1 MLPFIILGVCVVIA
15 IVALIVVVVRHLPQA
30 AAIDLESLPAEQ
42 EAAMKAALME
52 RRLKRKL
59 AESKNRLLPFL
70 RKSGGVFFGIFDRLH
85 KRVQHLEQRYRRKP
99 HSMTGEEQADVRD
112 KIRDLSVQAQ
122 ASVQAEEWAEA
133 ENRFIE
139 ILSWDPKNLETYA
152 GLASVYLE
160 RKELNQAKETFAYLF
175 RLLHLQKS
183 GEEGRSVFS
192 PSLTEAQTNDIRFA
206 YVLCL
211 QGLGTLEEAKTQMD
225 LVLAQDANNPKY
237 LDKLIELS
245 ILVKDRKA
253 ARQAFDRLKDIN
265 PENQKLAIFEDK
277 LRQL

>member
-1 MLPFIILGVCVVIA
+1 VVAVVAVIVIIA
-15 IVALIVVVVRHLPQA
+15 RHLPQA

-59 AESKNRLLPFL
+59 AESKNRLLPML
-70 RKSGGVFFGIFDRLH
+70 RRAGGMFFGVFDRLY
-85 KRVQHLEQRYRRKP
+85 KRVQQLEQRYRRKP
-99 HSMTGEEQADVRD
+99 HSMTGAEQADVRD

-122 ASVQAEEWAEA
+122 ASVDAEEWSEA
-133 ENRFIE
+133 ENRYIE

-152 GLASVYLE
+152 GLASVYLA
-160 RKELNQAKETFAYLF
+160 RKELNQAKETFGYLF
-175 RLLHLQKS
+175 RLLQLQKS

-192 PSLTEAQTNDIRFA
+192 PTLTDAQTNDIRFE
-206 YVLCL
+206 YVFCL
-211 QGLGTLEEAKTQMD
+211 QGLGALEEAKMQMD

-245 ILVKDRKA
+245 ILIKDRKA
-253 ARQAFDRLKDIN
+253 AREAFDRLKAIN